1 MRISCCTRCDQLI
14 EYDESYEG
22 EEVLCPACDNITRLK
37 EIPEEDLPSLEGADG
52 ARDSG
57 AESDRRARAPLRIS
71 ADEIPKPTDDPV
83 APKTP
88 TSKDGERG
96 PAQARKEA
104 AAHAAEEKKSDKGE
118 SEPVIRKVKQ
128 VGGVSA
134 DKIPA
139 GDMPEIRIVEGVDAI
154 SFFGG
159 DQVDDSDRTR
169 TITLRPNLAIGII
182 LLLVGI
188 VLYIK
193 YGPTEKNKQA
203 KTEKVTVEMR
213 ASIEERKAAMR
224 AEPLVLPSPGPPAD
238 EVQPTPMN
246 APVSRAMVEVSL
258 PGEMESSAT
267 PKMVEVTFPVLPPSI
282 RRMVDDYQDEAF
294 QSYAELG
301 LSLPYR
307 LFENTVTDLRT
318 LGFALKRGMIEFDGG
333 WRLVGGLVAD
343 TDDEGLLVRIDR
355 RYFTDGTYVLVKD
368 FPNAVAVKKNMAI
381 GILGRK
387 VDSVETKLPDGSKE
401 IVSAYEFGLLPS
413 KKMIEVVDE
422 QAKLREV
429 RNRQKLTAL
438 AKEKT
443 DEEEAAMQKK
453 KAANDRRAVE
463 YLRKKVR
470 DGSASA
476 QYSLGMRYLEGS
488 GVPANQGEGLRLL
501 QMAAKQNHFMAKKKL
516 KELGK

>member
-1 MRISCCTRCDQLI
+1 
-14 EYDESYEG
+14 
-22 EEVLCPACDNITRLK
+22 
-37 EIPEEDLPSLEGADG
+37 
-52 ARDSG
+52 
-57 AESDRRARAPLRIS
+57 
-71 ADEIPKPTDDPV
+71 
-83 APKTP
+83 
-88 TSKDGERG
+88 
-96 PAQARKEA
+96 
-104 AAHAAEEKKSDKGE
+104 
-118 SEPVIRKVKQ
+118 
-128 VGGVSA
+128 
-134 DKIPA
+134 
-139 GDMPEIRIVEGVDAI
+139 
-154 SFFGG
+154 
-159 DQVDDSDRTR
+159 
-169 TITLRPNLAIGII
+169 
-182 LLLVGI
+182 
-188 VLYIK
+188 
-193 YGPTEKNKQA
+193 
-203 KTEKVTVEMR
+203 
-213 ASIEERKAAMR
+213 MR